1 MRTRALV
8 LALAAMLAAR
18 SGAQTPAAAPAAPP
32 EPAVDVILPAPEA
45 RGTQPPAV
53 SNARMLEDRTT
64 RELLHSGFPARL
76 HFRVELWEA
85 KTLFDKLVTAVEWD
99 VIVRYDPLA
108 RHYTVTRIA
117 EKVTPLGTFAELKD
131 AQEMVS
137 RPFVPDIAP
146 PTDHKRRYYYFASLT
161 VEMLSVTDIDEV
173 QRWLRGE
180 GEPMVQGKQN
190 AGTALGRGLQTLFTR
205 MLGGQ
210 VRTYHARS
218 AVFRP

>member
-1 MRTRALV
+1 MRIGALSV
-8 LALAAMLAAR
+8 ILAAALAVR
-18 SGAQTPAAAPAAPP
+18 GTAQAAP
-32 EPAVDVILPAPEA
+32 EPSVDVIMP
-45 RGTQPPAV
+45 QPPARATDAPAV
-53 SNARMLEDRTT
+53 TSARMLDDRTT

-76 HFRVELWEA
+76 HFRLELWEA
-85 KTLFDKLVTAVEWD
+85 KTFVDKEVSQVEWD

-108 RHYTVTRIA
+108 RHYIVTRIA
-117 EKVTPLGTFAELKD
+117 QKVTPLGTFAELKD
-131 AQEMVS
+131 AAEVVARQ
-137 RPFVPDIAP
+137 FVPDIKP
-146 PTDHKRRYYYFASLT
+146 PTDPKRRYYYFASLE

-180 GEPMVQGKQN
+180 GEPMVEGKKN
-190 AGTALGRGLQTLFTR
+190 VGTALGRGLQTLFTR